1 MSYYNYLYRPIQNL
15 INLLLV
21 KKNFNTQVVN
31 FLEKNNEYDE
41 IHEIGCSDGN
51 LLQHINLKN
60 KKYYGYDIDLININ
74 KARSRYKKKKN
85 INFYYKSIDDI
96 SIKNQKKKLF
106 ILIGVFHH
114 INDNQI
120 LNFVKKLSKR
130 EHVIALDGFY
140 HKNQNLFDI
149 LIKKFD
155 KGNYIRTY
163 SEYKKVLPNFIL
175 RKKISVYARCIS
187 HLVSLKNIDPKIINI
202 FF

>member
-1 MSYYNYLYRPIQNL
+1 M
-15 INLLLV
+15 
-21 KKNFNTQVVN
+21 
-31 FLEKNNEYDE
+31 
-41 IHEIGCSDGN
+41 
-51 LLQHINLKN
+51 
-60 KKYYGYDIDLININ
+60 
-74 KARSRYKKKKN
+74 
-85 INFYYKSIDDI
+85 
-96 SIKNQKKKLF
+96 
-106 ILIGVFHH
+106 IGVFHH